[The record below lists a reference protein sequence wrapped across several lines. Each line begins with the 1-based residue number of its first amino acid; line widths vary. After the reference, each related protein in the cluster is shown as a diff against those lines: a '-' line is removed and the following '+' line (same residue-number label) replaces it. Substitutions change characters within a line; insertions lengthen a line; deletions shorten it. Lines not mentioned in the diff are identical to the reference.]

1 MKTTEEI
8 LEMFPARLVESRT
21 FTYKEKTYFQ
31 PYETIYINGEKFN
44 GLRKN
49 TDRGEL
55 FDKIIESKNL
65 EYNNYLD
72 VGSNLGF
79 FVHHFSNKFKNV
91 NGVEMEEFYT
101 DMCNNILYPELS
113 GRFINNNLNSKR
125 LSELFTEQFDLITA
139 LSMIEYISDKSKF
152 VEDLYNLTKQV
163 CIVEGHSEDISKG
176 LDSVYEKLLRSKDWD
191 VERYSELTEPGTNA
205 PSNSPGRPLWICTKK

>member
-8 LEMFPARLVESRT
+8 LEMFPSRLVESRT
-21 FTYKEKTYFQ
+21 FTYNGKTYYQ
-31 PYETIYINGEKFN
+31 PYETIFINGEKFN

-49 TDRGEL
+49 TDRAEL
-55 FDKIIESKNL
+55 FDKILESKNIDFDSH
-65 EYNNYLD
+65 LD

-79 FVHHFSNKFKNV
+79 FVHHFSKKFKKS
-91 NGVEMEEFYT
+91 NGVEMESFYT
-101 DMCNNILYPELS
+101 DMCNDILYPELK
-113 GRFINNNLNSKR
+113 GHFINNDLNVKPLR
-125 LSELFTEQFDLITA
+125 ELFTEQFNLITS
-139 LSMIEYISDKSKF
+139 LSMIEYINDKRKF

-191 VERYSELTEPGTNA
+191 VERYSELTEAGSNA